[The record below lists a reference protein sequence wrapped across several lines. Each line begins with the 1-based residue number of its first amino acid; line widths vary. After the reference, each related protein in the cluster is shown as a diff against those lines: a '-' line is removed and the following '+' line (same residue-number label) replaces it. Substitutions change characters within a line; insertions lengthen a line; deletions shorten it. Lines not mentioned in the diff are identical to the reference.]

1 MSKEA
6 LNKILALRKKLHEYN
21 YEYYVNS
28 HSLISDYEFDQLLKE
43 LEFFEEKFPAYSDA
57 NSPTKRVGGEV
68 TKSFDSHPHEYPM
81 LSLSNSYSK
90 QDIIDFDERIKKI
103 IDVPFEYIC
112 ELKYDGVAISL
123 IYENGQLIKGVT
135 RGDGV
140 RGEVVTN
147 NIRTIQAIPLKLVGD
162 FPKKIE
168 VRGEIIFPTPA
179 FKELN
184 KQRKLIGLPLFSN
197 PRNTASGSLKL
208 QDSAEVAKRNLD
220 CFLYAVYMKDSI
232 FNNAS
237 DQYNYLQQLGFKT
250 PSVKNRYIQK
260 VSTVDA
266 IMDFINYWDD
276 KRNELPF
283 DIDGIVIK
291 VNQLDLQQEIGHTA
305 KSPRWAIAYKYKAQQ
320 VSTTLENIVYQVGR
334 TGAITPVAHLSPVE
348 ISGTI
353 VKRASVHNEDQI
365 QKLDLRIGDK
375 VFVEKGGE
383 IIPKIVGVDKS
394 KRSSICESFNFIE
407 NCPECNSKLIRDEGE
422 AQHYCP
428 NSNECQPQIKGK
440 MIHYIGR
447 KQMNIDGVGSETI
460 EQLFNAGL
468 IKNIADLYELKKID
482 LLPLERMA
490 EKSVDNIINGI
501 EDSKNVPFPKFL
513 FALGIRYVGETVAKK
528 LVDHFK
534 NIDAIISANE
544 EELANVDEIGDK
556 IAISVLEFFRDDN
569 NLDLIKRL
577 KSHGVQMEQL
587 NKETTLISSVLV
599 GKKVVVSGKFT
610 QYSRDE
616 IKQMIG
622 DHGGKISSS
631 VSAQTDLLVVGEN
644 MGPSKLEKAQKWKIE
659 MVSENEFLALI
670 DIKNSDQD
678 QIIEGQGSLF

>member
-1 MSKEA
+1 
-6 LNKILALRKKLHEYN
+6 
-21 YEYYVNS
+21 
-28 HSLISDYEFDQLLKE
+28 
-43 LEFFEEKFPAYSDA
+43 
-57 NSPTKRVGGEV
+57 
-68 TKSFDSHPHEYPM
+68 
-81 LSLSNSYSK
+81 
-90 QDIIDFDERIKKI
+90 
-103 IDVPFEYIC
+103 
-112 ELKYDGVAISL
+112 
-123 IYENGQLIKGVT
+123 
-135 RGDGV
+135 
-140 RGEVVTN
+140 
-147 NIRTIQAIPLKLVGD
+147 
-162 FPKKIE
+162 
-168 VRGEIIFPTPA
+168 
-179 FKELN
+179 
-184 KQRKLIGLPLFSN
+184 
-197 PRNTASGSLKL
+197 
-208 QDSAEVAKRNLD
+208 
-220 CFLYAVYMKDSI
+220 
-232 FNNAS
+232 
-237 DQYNYLQQLGFKT
+237 
-250 PSVKNRYIQK
+250 
-260 VSTVDA
+260 
-266 IMDFINYWDD
+266 MDFINYWDD
-276 KRNELPF
+276 KRNALPF
-283 DIDGIVIK
+283 EIDGIVIK

-305 KSPRWAIAYKYKAQQ
+305 KSPRWAIAYKYRAQQ
-320 VSTTLENIVYQVGR
+320 VSTILENIVYQVGR

-365 QKLDLRIGDK
+365 QKLDLRIGDT

-394 KRSSICESFNFIE
+394 KRSSISESFNFIE

-428 NSNECQPQIKGK
+428 NSNECPPQIKGK

-468 IKNIADLYELKKID
+468 VNNIADLYELKKID

-501 EDSKNVPFPKFL
+501 EESKNVPFSKFL

-534 NIDAIISANE
+534 NIDAIISANQ

-569 NLDLIKRL
+569 NLNRIERL
-577 KSHGVQMEQL
+577 KSHGVQMEQV
-587 NKETTLISSVLV
+587 NKESRQISSVLA

-610 QYSRDE
+610 QYSRDQ
-616 IKQMIG
+616 IKQMIA

-631 VSAQTDLLVVGEN
+631 VSTQTDILVVGEN

-659 MVSENEFLALI
+659 MVSENDFLALI
-670 DIKNSDQD
+670 GINNSNQD

>member
-28 HSLISDYEFDQLLKE
+28 RSLISDYEFDQLLKE
-43 LEFFEEKFPAYSDA
+43 LELLEDKFPAYSDE

-68 TKSFDSHPHEYPM
+68 TKSFDSHAHEYPM

-162 FPKKIE
+162 YPKKIE

-179 FKELN
+179 FEELN
-184 KQRKLIGLPLFSN
+184 NQRKLIGLPLFSN

-250 PSVKNRYIQK
+250 PSVKDRYIQK
-260 VSTVDA
+260 ASSIDD

-276 KRNELPF
+276 KRNALPF
-283 DIDGIVIK
+283 EIDGIVIK
-291 VNQLDLQQEIGHTA
+291 VNQLDLQHEIGHTA

-320 VSTTLENIVYQVGR
+320 VSTILEHIVYQVGR

-365 QKLDLRIGDK
+365 QKLDLRIGDT

-394 KRSSICESFNFIE
+394 KRSSISESFNFIE

-428 NSNECQPQIKGK
+428 NSNECPPQIKGK

-577 KSHGVQMEQL
+577 KSYGVQMEQL

-659 MVSENEFLALI
+659 MVSENDFLALI
-670 DIKNSDQD
+670 GIKNSDQD

>member
-1 MSKEA
+1 M
-6 LNKILALRKKLHEYN
+6 
-21 YEYYVNS
+21 
-28 HSLISDYEFDQLLKE
+28 LKE
-43 LEFFEEKFPAYSDA
+43 LELLEDKFPAYSDE
-57 NSPTKRVGGEV
+57 NSTTKRVGGEV
-68 TKSFDSHPHEYPM
+68 TKSFDSHAHEYPM

-147 NIRTIQAIPLKLVGD
+147 NIRTIQAIPLKLVGNY
-162 FPKKIE
+162 PKKIE

-179 FKELN
+179 FEELN
-184 KQRKLIGLPLFSN
+184 KQRKSTGLPLFAN

-220 CFLYAVYMKDSI
+220 CFLYAVYMKDST

-237 DQYNYLQQLGFKT
+237 DQYYYLQQLGFKT
-250 PSVKNRYIQK
+250 PSLKNRYIQK
-260 VSTVDA
+260 TSTIDD

-276 KRNELPF
+276 KRNALPF
-283 DIDGIVIK
+283 EIDGIVIK

-334 TGAITPVAHLSPVE
+334 TGAITPVAHLSAVE

-365 QKLDLRIGDK
+365 QKLDLRIGDT
-375 VFVEKGGE
+375 VYVEKGGE

-394 KRSSICESFNFIE
+394 KRSFINESFNFIE

-428 NSNECQPQIKGK
+428 NSNECPPQIKGK

-468 IKNIADLYELKKID
+468 INNIADLYELKKID

-501 EDSKNVPFPKFL
+501 EESKNAPFHKFL
-513 FALGIRYVGETVAKK
+513 FALGFRYVGLSVAKK

-577 KSHGVQMEQL
+577 KSHGVQM
-587 NKETTLISSVLV
+587 
-599 GKKVVVSGKFT
+599 
-610 QYSRDE
+610 
-616 IKQMIG
+616 
-622 DHGGKISSS
+622 
-631 VSAQTDLLVVGEN
+631 
-644 MGPSKLEKAQKWKIE
+644 
-659 MVSENEFLALI
+659 
-670 DIKNSDQD
+670 
-678 QIIEGQGSLF
+678 